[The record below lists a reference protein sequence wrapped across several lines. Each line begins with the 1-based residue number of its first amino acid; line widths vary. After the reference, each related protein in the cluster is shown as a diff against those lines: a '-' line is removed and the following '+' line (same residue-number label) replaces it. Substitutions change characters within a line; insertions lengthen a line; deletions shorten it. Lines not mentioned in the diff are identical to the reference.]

1 MGVQFK
7 AISNLEKY
15 ATKEERKITATLLHI
30 PSQTKHIKIDAKSK
44 FEANGFNRAESMES
58 GWYCLTD
65 KTEKT
70 EFFSSSYGAYND
82 FRRHLAKGVI
92 GVSPESVWEDTES
105 FRYGPLYELINFAD
119 NEGIIG
125 TEECKRIYDSL
136 VLGRDKF
143 MEYYDNFTEEW
154 EKANPLNP
162 EQKIISDNNKWIAK
176 CYDKFV
182 DGFGIG
188 ADNGIVYLS

>member
-30 PSQTKHIKIDAKSK
+30 PRQIKHIKIDAKSD
-44 FEANGFNRAESMES
+44 FEDNGFNRAESMES

-65 KTEKT
+65 KSVET
-70 EFFSSSYGAYND
+70 EFFRSQYSSYNR
-82 FRRHLAKGVI
+82 FREHLSLGVI
-92 GVSPESVWEDTES
+92 GVNPIDIWEDTES

-125 TEECKRIYDSL
+125 TEECKRIYDAL
-136 VLGRDKF
+136 VAGRDKY
-143 MEYYDNFTEEW
+143 MEYRNEITKEWYQSNPGACGDSADWVTNSYDDFIN
-154 EKANPLNP
+154 
-162 EQKIISDNNKWIAK
+162 
-176 CYDKFV
+176 
-182 DGFGIG
+182 GFEIG
-188 ADNGIVYLS
+188 AENGIVYLS